1 VQIENQPNG
10 HTADELS
17 EHAGYFPVSGAHLY
31 TVLHAVEEPIARVLL
46 VGPFA
51 SERHN
56 SYLPWVR
63 WARFLAAANM
73 EVLRYDYRGI
83 GESTGEFESMTFAD
97 WAEDVRLLAAW
108 LQQRTRQVPLL
119 LHGLGLGAVL
129 AGRAFDEG
137 LGDGLLLWSPP
148 ANANQALRAT
158 LMRWVGLEQI
168 FKFGDDRRSASDY
181 IRELE
186 QGAALEVDGYRW
198 SPQLWRESFQFDLP
212 AALANEADAGAAYKR
227 PVKTIKLTREAA
239 PLSKGG
245 LVGYDDLKDFTWLFT
260 PNREWLATAASES
273 SASQASASQCSKK
286 VTYA

>member
-1 VQIENQPNG
+1 VQNQISLNG
-10 HTADELS
+10 QRQER
-17 EHAGYFPVSGAHLY
+17 AGYFPVSGAHLY
-31 TVLHAVEEPIARVLL
+31 TVLHEAENPMARVLL

-63 WARFLAAANM
+63 WARSLAEEKI

-83 GESTGEFESMTFAD
+83 GESTGSFEQMTFEH
-97 WAEDVRLLAAW
+97 WSEDVRLLAAC
-108 LQQRTRQVPLL
+108 LANRSPQLPLV
-119 LHGLGLGAVL
+119 LHGLGMGAVL

-137 LGDGLLLWSPP
+137 IGDALLLWSAP

-168 FKFGDDRRSASDY
+168 FKFGSDRKSASDY

-186 QGAALEVDGYRW
+186 QGSPLEVDGYRW
-198 SPQLWRESFQFDLP
+198 PVRLWRDSFECTLP
-212 AALANEADAGAAYKR
+212 AGLENEESAAQKYGR
-227 PVKTIKLTREAA
+227 PVRIVKLTRDAA

-245 LVGYDDLKDFTWLFT
+245 LVGYDDLKDFNWLYA
-260 PNREWLATAASES
+260 PNREWIANAVAQL
-273 SASQASASQCSKK
+273 SKGIA
-286 VTYA
+286 YA